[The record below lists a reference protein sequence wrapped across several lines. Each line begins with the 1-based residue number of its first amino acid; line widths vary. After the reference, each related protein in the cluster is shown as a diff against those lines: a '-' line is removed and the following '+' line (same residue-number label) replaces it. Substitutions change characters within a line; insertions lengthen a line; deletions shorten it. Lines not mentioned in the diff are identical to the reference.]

1 MKSWLKSWKARIL
14 LVLAVVGPGF
24 ITANVDNDAGG
35 IFTYSQAGAQFGYTL
50 LWTMIPITI
59 ALIVV
64 QEMSARLGAVTGKG
78 LSDLIREEF
87 GFRVTFFAM
96 LTLVVTNYGNIV
108 AEFAGIASSLQLFG
122 WSKYVVVPVCAV
134 LVWALVVRGT
144 YASIEKIFLTAS
156 AFYVCY
162 IIAGVLA
169 HPDWKAAF
177 FATVTRPEAAGIR
190 NYGYLFTVVGL
201 IGTTIAPWMQFYLQ
215 ASIVEKGITAK
226 QYRASRWDV
235 ILGCV
240 FTDVVAWFIIVAC
253 AATLYASRH
262 YDIGTAADA
271 AQALRPLAGEYAY
284 LLFAFGLFN
293 ASFFAASI
301 LPISTAYAVCE
312 GLGFE
317 SGLDKKFHEAPVFY
331 WLYTVLIV
339 VGAGALLIPRLPL
352 VYVSVLS
359 QVVNGVVLPF
369 VLIFMLLLTND
380 RELMGEHT
388 NGRAFNV
395 IAWTTV
401 IVVIVMTLAMFF
413 DRRQSNESPGRSS
426 MTLTPAALTSSR
438 SRAGVPVSSGN
449 VPKCIGTTALTPSH
463 WQAVAACS
471 GPIV

>member
-1 MKSWLKSWKARIL
+1 MKFSLKDWKTRL
-14 LVLAVVGPGF
+14 LLLLAVIGPGF

-59 ALIVV
+59 ALVVV

-87 GFRVTFFAM
+87 GFRLTFFVM
-96 LTLVVTNYGNIV
+96 VTLIITNFGNVV
-108 AEFAGIASSLQLFG
+108 AEFAGIASSLELFG
-122 WSKYVVVPVCAV
+122 WSKYLVVPVCAF
-134 LVWALVVRGT
+134 LVWIMVVRGT

-162 IIAGVLA
+162 IIAGLLA
-169 HPDWKAAF
+169 HPDWKAAA

-190 NYGYLFTVVGL
+190 NYGYLYMVIGL

-215 ASIVEKGITAK
+215 ASVVEKGITAR
-226 QYRASRWDV
+226 QYAASRWDV

-253 AATLYASRH
+253 AATLYASHH
-262 YDIGTAADA
+262 YTIASASDA

-284 LLFAFGLFN
+284 LLFAAGLFN
-293 ASFFAASI
+293 ASIFAASI

-312 GLGFE
+312 GIGFE

-339 VGAGALLIPRLPL
+339 LGAGVVLIPRLPL
-352 VYVSVLS
+352 VYVQVLS
-359 QVVNGVVLPF
+359 QVVNGVVLPL
-369 VLIFMLLLTND
+369 VLVFMLFLTND
-380 RELMGEHT
+380 RELMGVHT
-388 NGRAFNV
+388 NSRTFNV

-401 IVVIVMTLAMFF
+401 VVVIVMTLLM
-413 DRRQSNESPGRSS
+413 
-426 MTLTPAALTSSR
+426 
-438 SRAGVPVSSGN
+438 
-449 VPKCIGTTALTPSH
+449 
-463 WQAVAACS
+463 
-471 GPIV
+471 IVTQR